1 MGPQGRE
8 SKEEEKFSLRE
19 RRKRYTK
26 EMPGVNQPDT
36 EEALKWDIQNERK
49 IKSHMLKSRLIE
61 MG

>member
-1 MGPQGRE
+1 MEPQGRE
-8 SKEEEKFSLRE
+8 SKEEEKLSLRE

-49 IKSHMLKSRLIE
+49 IKSPEAKLR
-61 MG
+61 